1 MDFLN
6 LLIFRLFDSTST
18 GSDSTSTS
26 VPASSGSSSQ
36 GGGTDG
42 MKDALMGILKN
53 PVFYVVI
60 AIIILLIVAFYLYRR
75 LIKARANQVSII
87 VRGGK
92 IYKVVD
98 GTNLSKYFM
107 VPFKDRLGA
116 VIPLNEQEFN
126 SDKLYINNGPDAL
139 YRVNYSLKYKV
150 VEPEEFYNHVSSF
163 QKEAEIRI
171 NDDLREFAD
180 KGNALKLVKDYREYS
195 KDILV
200 LINKSLGRYG
210 VQASMFKINYI
221 EPTGGKK

>member
-6 LLIFRLFDSTST
+6 SLLFRLFDSTST
-18 GSDSTSTS
+18 GSDATLQAT
-26 VPASSGSSSQ
+26 SQ
-36 GGGTDG
+36 GGTSDG
-42 MKDALMGILKN
+42 LTEAIKN
-53 PVFYVVI
+53 IFKSPVFYIVLGFIVL
-60 AIIILLIVAFYLYRR
+60 AIIAFYLYRR
-75 LIKARANQVSII
+75 LIKARANSVSVVI
-87 VRGGK
+87 RRGK

-150 VEPEEFYNHVSSF
+150 VEPEEFYPYISNF
-163 QKEAEIRI
+163 QKLVETKL

-180 KGNALKLVKDYREYS
+180 RGNALKIVKDYRES
-195 KDILV
+195 TKDLLV
-200 LINKSLGRYG
+200 IINRALGRYG
-210 VQASMFKINYI
+210 VKATQLKINYI
-221 EPTGGKK
+221 EPTLRK

>member
-26 VPASSGSSSQ
+26 VPESSGSTSQ
-36 GGGTDG
+36 GGAADGLTD
-42 MKDALMGILKN
+42 AIKN
-53 PVFYVVI
+53 IFKSPIFYIVLGVIVV
-60 AIIILLIVAFYLYRR
+60 AIIAFYLYRR

-87 VRGGK
+87 IRGGK

-139 YRVNYSLKYKV
+139 YRVSYSLKYKV
-150 VEPEEFYNHVSSF
+150 VEPEEFYNHISNF

-171 NDDLREFAD
+171 NDDLREYAD

-210 VQASMFKINYI
+210 VQASSFKINYI

>member
-1 MDFLN
+1 MNFLN
-6 LLIFRLFDSTST
+6 LFLILDSTST

-26 VPASSGSSSQ
+26 VPGSSGSTPQ
-36 GGGTDG
+36 GGGTAG

-60 AIIILLIVAFYLYRR
+60 AVIILLIVAFYLYRR

-87 VRGGK
+87 IRRGK

-150 VEPEEFYNHVSSF
+150 VEPEEFYNHVSNF

-171 NDDLREFAD
+171 NDDLREYAD